1 MRRIGSDAD
10 IREGLEALTGA
21 CPHLARVHALTGN
34 PPLRKRP
41 KGFEG
46 LSRVIVGQQ
55 LSIASADAIWGRVR
69 ARVEPFEAATLLK
82 IPDKDLTQGRAVA
95 GQDRNAARGRRGN
108 RGGKLKL
115 NALARAPED
124 AIHAELTSIKGIGPW
139 TADIYIMF
147 SLARAD
153 AWSPGDLALQYA
165 VKDALLLAERPS
177 LAEMTELAEVLAAVA
192 RRRRAAALV
201 LITRFAAS
209 ATCRVP
215 TRFHKGA
222 RLLRGPHGN
231 WRSPLAKSEPDMP

>member
-10 IREGLEALTGA
+10 IREGLAALTGA

-46 LSRVIVGQQ
+46 LSRVVVGQQ

-69 ARVEPFEAATLLK
+69 ASVEPFEAATLLK
-82 IPDKDLTQGRAVA
+82 IPDKDLRKAGLSRSKVGTLREVAMAIEGGR
-95 GQDRNAARGRRGN
+95 
-108 RGGKLKL
+108 LKL

-177 LAEMTELAEVLAAVA
+177 LAEMTELAEIWRPWRGVA
-192 RRRRAAALV
+192 
-201 LITRFAAS
+201 
-209 ATCRVP
+209 
-215 TRFHKGA
+215 A
-222 RLLRGPHGN
+222 RLLWSYYAFCRKRNVSSADPV
-231 WRSPLAKSEPDMP
+231 P